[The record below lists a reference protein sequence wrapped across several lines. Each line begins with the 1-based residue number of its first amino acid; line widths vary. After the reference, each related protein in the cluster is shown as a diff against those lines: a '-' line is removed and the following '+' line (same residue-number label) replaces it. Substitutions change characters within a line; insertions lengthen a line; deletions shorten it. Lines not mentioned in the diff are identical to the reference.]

1 MVPQSKIDVGYDW
14 TGFTLF
20 LPKDADPAVSKE
32 EVDALFSLTRPAVP
46 STRRIDYPHMPMDP
60 APNLSHRE
68 KLVASQLGFNSLTD
82 KLWIIEEQD
91 FLELRKI
98 CSLPD
103 DALGNDK
110 IFDAPLSS
118 GVA

>member
-1 MVPQSKIDVGYDW
+1 MDRLYS
-14 TGFTLF
+14 TN
-20 LPKDADPAVSKE
+20 PKDADPAVSKE
-32 EVDALFSLTRPAVP
+32 EVDALFNLTRPAVP
-46 STRRIDYPHMPMDP
+46 STKKVTYPHTPMDP

-91 FLELRKI
+91 FPELRNI

-103 DALGNDK
+103 DALGNNNV
-110 IFDAPLSS
+110 FDAPLPSV
-118 GVA
+118 VARPVSKKEL